1 MKPLI
6 RLVPALLLSAAL
18 LTGCWDRTEIND
30 LAIVTAA
37 GMDLADDGKIKL
49 SVQLFVPSASISDP
63 TSSAFTGGSN
73 QTIVRSAAGLNL
85 ADATARLQETLS
97 RRVFWGQADVFIFGQ
112 KLAERGIH
120 EPMDFLTRHPH
131 PRERANLFVSEG
143 EATEV
148 LALHTP
154 TERNTAELLREM
166 AILQSGLNITM
177 LQAVE
182 ELSEEAH
189 TAVIPM
195 VVVKKR
201 DKTMVPYI
209 GGTAAFKDLK
219 IADKLDT
226 MQTRGLQWLRNE
238 IKTATITAPVPP
250 SGDFAS
256 VYIFKAGSNLVPSI
270 KNGKWSIKVHIKAI
284 GNLNETADGIDV
296 TKEPTIKQLQQIFQ
310 TALQKRIDES
320 VRKAQQI
327 KTDYLGFAEQFHRHY
342 PKQWRKAKT
351 NWDALFPE
359 VTVTYDIK
367 LTIARNGLT
376 GKNTSL
382 QRSEGP

>member
-1 MKPLI
+1 MFPFI
-6 RLVPALLLSAAL
+6 RLAPALLLSAVL

-49 SVQLFVPSASISDP
+49 SVQIFVPSASTSDP

-73 QTIVRSAAGLNL
+73 QTIVRSAIGLNL

-112 KLAERGIH
+112 KLAERGIN

-148 LALHTP
+148 LELRTP

-195 VVVKKR
+195 VVVKNATR
-201 DKTMVPYI
+201 PWCLLS
-209 GGTAAFKDLK
+209 AA
-219 IADKLDT
+219 
-226 MQTRGLQWLRNE
+226 RSRLR
-238 IKTATITAPVPP
+238 T
-250 SGDFAS
+250 
-256 VYIFKAGSNLVPSI
+256 
-270 KNGKWSIKVHIKAI
+270 
-284 GNLNETADGIDV
+284 
-296 TKEPTIKQLQQIFQ
+296 
-310 TALQKRIDES
+310 
-320 VRKAQQI
+320 
-327 KTDYLGFAEQFHRHY
+327 
-342 PKQWRKAKT
+342 
-351 NWDALFPE
+351 
-359 VTVTYDIK
+359 
-367 LTIARNGLT
+367 
-376 GKNTSL
+376 
-382 QRSEGP
+382 